1 LQTETLIQVIAI
13 PSIMAILSFGAA
25 FQRIKQ
31 LEKRM
36 DAQNDYSER
45 LTRLET
51 KIDLLINNNKINKQ

>member
-1 LQTETLIQVIAI
+1 
-13 PSIMAILSFGAA
+13 MAILSFGAL
-25 FQRIKQ
+25 FQRIKH

-51 KIDLLINNNKINKQ
+51 KIDLLINNNKIN